1 MPYLFP
7 ADNPSFRGPSHPS
20 RIECELFEL
29 AYDGDLPRELNGRF
43 YRCGPDPQFVPRFQD
58 DIGINGDGMVSMFQ
72 IGEGHVDFRQRFV
85 RTDKFKAERAARR
98 ALFGHY
104 RNRFT
109 DDPSVAGVDR
119 TTANTSILWHGG
131 RLFAIKEDGLP
142 HELDPDTLETLGKFN
157 FGGKLRSPHFTAHPK
172 LDPVSGELLFYGFE
186 VAGETT
192 PTIAYAVADRD
203 LNLLSE
209 EWFDAPYAS
218 MVHDFAVTEHHAV
231 FLVMPTTSNLERMQA
246 GGFHFA
252 WDDSLPSY
260 IGVVPRRG
268 GVKNVRWFKGPGRWS
283 FHTMNAFEEGSR
295 LHIDLTVS
303 EINGFAYL
311 PSADGKPWNPQRAKS
326 CLTRWTVDLAD
337 TGDSFSERRL
347 WETAS
352 DFYKTDPRVQ
362 TRPYRH
368 GFMAARDTTRA
379 PATPGPA
386 PFNTLARIDHQT
398 GQVDSWWAG
407 EASTVQE
414 PQFVSSGPGAAE
426 AEGWLL
432 GVVGRL
438 AEHRSD
444 LVVLDALNL
453 AAGPVATVHLPIFL
467 RMTFHGEWVPEPD
480 IAAARRPRLTP

>member
-7 ADNPSFRGPSHPS
+7 ADNPGFRGPSHPS
-20 RIECELFEL
+20 RVECDLFEL
-29 AYDGDLPRELNGRF
+29 EYEGVLPTELNGRF
-43 YRCGPDPQFVPRFQD
+43 YRCGPDPQFVPRFKD
-58 DIGINGDGMVSMFQ
+58 DIGINGDGMVSMFRMND
-72 IGEGHVDFRQRFV
+72 GHVDFRQRFV
-85 RTDKFKAERAARR
+85 RTDKFRAERAARR

-157 FGGKLRSPHFTAHPK
+157 FGGQLRSPHFTAHPK

-186 VAGETT
+186 VAGETS
-192 PTIAYAVADRD
+192 PTLAYAVADRD

-231 FLVMPTTSNLERMQA
+231 FLVMPTTSNLERMKA

-283 FHTMNAFEEGSR
+283 FHTMNAFEEGSK

-303 EINGFAYL
+303 EINGFAYI
-311 PSADGKPWNPQRAKS
+311 PSADGKPWNPERAKS
-326 CLTRWTVDLAD
+326 CLTRWTVDLAGTSD
-337 TGDSFSERRL
+337 TFSEHCL
-347 WETAS
+347 WDTAS

-379 PATPGPA
+379 PATQGPA

-398 GQVDSWWAG
+398 GQVDTWWAG

-414 PQFVSSGPGAAE
+414 PQFVPRGPGAAE
-426 AEGWLL
+426 GEGWLL
-432 GVVGRL
+432 AVVGRL

-453 AAGPVATVHLPIFL
+453 AGGPVATVHLPIFL
-467 RMTFHGEWVPEPD
+467 RMTFHGEWVPEPE
-480 IAAARRPRLTP
+480 ITAARH